1 MEFNEFDTNERS
13 SYLDELDAYRL
24 KPRKRWFKDKP
35 WGASALFFLGLATS
49 VGLFTHGV
57 RTDNTNQGKRI
68 VLVNQV
74 SAESLRPEQPVSKH
88 EQIPKEKETPA
99 DSKESE
105 KSNVSDESDIQERP
119 EGLPAFSVGDSPISE
134 SDLALLNQ
142 YMRVPATMDDLHD
155 YRYRYIVWGD
165 ELLRLS
171 LNEGVDMYHVAD
183 LNAIDNLD
191 LIYAGEVFRLPK

>member
-24 KPRKRWFKDKP
+24 KPRKHWFKDKP
-35 WGASALFFLGLATS
+35 WGASALFFLGLAAS

-74 SAESLRPEQPVSKH
+74 SAESLRPEQPVSKPD
-88 EQIPKEKETPA
+88 EIVKETPA
-99 DSKESE
+99 EPKKAEE
-105 KSNVSDESDIQERP
+105 PNVSNESDNTDTP
-119 EGLPAFSVGDSPISE
+119 DGLPAFSVGDGPISE

-142 YMRVPATMDDLHD
+142 YMRVPVTMDDFHD

-171 LNEGVDMYHVAD
+171 INEGVDMYHVAD

>member
-1 MEFNEFDTNERS
+1 MENNEFDTNERS

-35 WGASALFFLGLATS
+35 WGASALFFLGLAAS

-74 SAESLRPEQPVSKH
+74 SAESLRPEQPVSKSN
-88 EQIPKEKETPA
+88 ETVKETPEEP
-99 DSKESE
+99 KEAE
-105 KSNVSDESDIQERP
+105 GPNVSDESDTQERS
-119 EGLPAFSVGDSPISE
+119 EGLPAFSVGDGPISE

>member
-1 MEFNEFDTNERS
+1 MENNEFDTNERS
-13 SYLDELDAYRL
+13 SYLDDLDAYRL

-35 WGASALFFLGLATS
+35 WGASALFFLGLAAS

-57 RTDNTNQGKRI
+57 RTDNTHQGKRI

-74 SAESLRPEQPVSKH
+74 SAESLRPEQPASTPDETV
-88 EQIPKEKETPA
+88 KETPV
-99 DSKESE
+99 DSKETE
-105 KSNVSDESDIQERP
+105 EPTVSDELDKQERP
-119 EGLPAFSVGDSPISE
+119 EGLPAFSVGDGPISE